1 MTYGKAMQDLKMSQ
15 SHQPKSLST
24 GVIQRSLYTA
34 DVWTLVIWVSQKN
47 HCQFSEKIIVL
58 WVSFLLQEDLFQ
70 QPGLRPEFE
79 HIRDCLDTGMIDNLC
94 ILQKFVCACENMRA
108 FKRERSISQSLA
120 SDSVTLANGLYLL
133 RTFSERTLRLHAVSV
148 APDKQHGAFETWV
161 GILALSRA

>member
-1 MTYGKAMQDLKMSQ
+1 M
-15 SHQPKSLST
+15 
-24 GVIQRSLYTA
+24 IQRSLYTA

-58 WVSFLLQEDLFQ
+58 WVSSLLQEDLFQ